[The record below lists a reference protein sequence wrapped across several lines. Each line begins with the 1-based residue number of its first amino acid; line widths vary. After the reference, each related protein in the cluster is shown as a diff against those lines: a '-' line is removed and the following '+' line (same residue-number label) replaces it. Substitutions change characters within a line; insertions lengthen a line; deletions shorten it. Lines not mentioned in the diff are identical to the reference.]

1 MTTTINQKDN
11 TQNKTKNPQAFKTVR
26 IKDGDKKQTKSKY
39 YSEKDIY
46 KKPEFIPFKK
56 SSEFVTPFKTHAGF
70 YVKKSNEQVYQVST
84 NIGTKNKRFV
94 DVNGVK
100 QDVKAYVV
108 TCYENNIQVD
118 YLKCDT
124 IQEAELKTRN
134 FLKNYV
140 LLSPKTSREESDKG
154 VIHSV
159 SSYVF
164 KGKKT
169 QSKNEL
175 TYSDHLSDWKA
186 KANNNNFIEKQ

>member
-1 MTTTINQKDN
+1 MNTTVNQKEN
-11 TQNKTKNPQAFKTVR
+11 TQNKAKNPQAFKTVR
-26 IKDGDKKQTKSKY
+26 IKDGDKKSMRTKG

-56 SSEFVTPFKTHAGF
+56 SSEFVTPFKTHTGF

-94 DVNGVK
+94 DENGIK
-100 QDVKAYVV
+100 QDAKTYVV

-124 IQEAELKTRN
+124 IQEAELKTRT
-134 FLKNYV
+134 FLKNYA
-140 LLSPKTSREESDKG
+140 LLSPKSSKEESDKG
-154 VIHSV
+154 VIYSS

-169 QSKNEL
+169 QGKNEL

-186 KANNNNFIEKQ
+186 KANNNNYIEK